1 MTIEEIRN
9 NPLFDIAK
17 LVSAE
22 QRKFTLTPPPVAE
35 RVANVANAQGLLD
48 SALLQ
53 G

>member
-22 QRKFTLTPPPVAE
+22 QRKFSQTLPPVAE
-35 RVANVANAQGLLD
+35 KVASFANAQGLLD
-48 SALLQ
+48 TALPQ